1 MADIREIEDFALGE
15 DLDPL
20 GGQIIDFHPSQN
32 LTPEQAN
39 MHARENAD
47 TEKDVVN
54 DDKQVEETEEDSYES
69 EIARSTEAFDPLLE
83 DKQYLVTM
91 IVT

>member
-1 MADIREIEDFALGE
+1 MHIFQAFDEYVQKIPLVDSKQRLNQVKQGKKIKEVADIREIEDFALGE

-54 DDKQVEETEEDSYES
+54 DDK
-69 EIARSTEAFDPLLE
+69 
-83 DKQYLVTM
+83 
-91 IVT
+91 

>member
-54 DDKQVEETEEDSYES
+54 DDK
-69 EIARSTEAFDPLLE
+69 
-83 DKQYLVTM
+83 
-91 IVT
+91 